1 VDRRRSLEAYPKN
14 AGRVSMERIPFGMA
28 QLDVDGGYL
37 PGGGESAELSE
48 SLTELQWDDGES
60 YADPEQGRDHID
72 ASLFAAMLHP

>member
-1 VDRRRSLEAYPKN
+1 
-14 AGRVSMERIPFGMA
+14 MERIPFGMA

-48 SLTELQWDDGES
+48 SLTDWQRDES
-60 YADPEQGRDHID
+60 DVHDDPEHARERID